1 MNSWTLREMRVQVA
15 NGEPLATADADTL
28 LDALDA
34 AIRAAKIP
42 SEFVMRVARDG
53 DDHDRWTAHHPLLL
67 ATRSADH
74 PADALILGAEELRRV
89 LANLGV
95 AEPSDRTGSAKHD
108 RIDRHVAD
116 AHRSTADG
124 PVAAS
129 LDWALAEID
138 RLTTE
143 LHDAE
148 GRRDLLA
155 AASSGD
161 RAARDR
167 LRLDAIAAFERANV
181 NVSAATWST
190 DALGDASS
198 LGLDLPTLVLAI
210 DVARPGRFAGWR
222 FTEDRDWFALSHRV
236 EPRPMSRYVDRIVT
250 PLAVS
255 DAAALS
261 LHRLAPRVPTG
272 RSVVKYNEFAALID
286 TELPEVDVGRLDTPL
301 SPAWV
306 PLPTSAIPLLC
317 AGTDDEDLDL
327 DALVEHDGWGPWSN
341 HWDLAWVTDR
351 EGDDSW

>member
-1 MNSWTLREMRVQVA
+1 M
-15 NGEPLATADADTL
+15 
-28 LDALDA
+28 
-34 AIRAAKIP
+34 
-42 SEFVMRVARDG
+42 
-53 DDHDRWTAHHPLLL
+53 
-67 ATRSADH
+67 
-74 PADALILGAEELRRV
+74 
-89 LANLGV
+89 
-95 AEPSDRTGSAKHD
+95 
-108 RIDRHVAD
+108 
-116 AHRSTADG
+116 
-124 PVAAS
+124 
-129 LDWALAEID
+129 
-138 RLTTE
+138 
-143 LHDAE
+143 
-148 GRRDLLA
+148 
-155 AASSGD
+155 
-161 RAARDR
+161 
-167 LRLDAIAAFERANV
+167 RLDAIAAFERANV

-190 DALGDASS
+190 GALGDASS

-255 DAAALS
+255 GAAALS

-286 TELPEVDVGRLDTPL
+286 TELPVVDVGRLDTPL